1 MGPKD
6 MRTLHGESFKL
17 ANGKMYPAVGLGTWK
32 SPQGKTGEAVKA
44 AIRAGYRLID
54 TANDY
59 NNEHEIGAAIK
70 ELLDA
75 GEVKR
80 EDLTIQ
86 CKLWNA
92 NHRPEHVVTDLKKT
106 LQDLQLDYV
115 DCFVIHWP
123 QAVPAHP
130 EGKKAAVRIS
140 GACPGPYD
148 EERPEGTMYMFPVNK
163 DGYYTSDDKSHYV
176 ETYHAME
183 DLVDQGLVR
192 SLGISNFNKQ
202 QTREIVQNVK
212 KHPVCVVQNEIH
224 PYFQQ
229 KDYVDFCHFNN
240 IVVQAFSPLGSGD
253 RPACFTKDSDP
264 TPVLENETILAIAK
278 KHNKTTA
285 QVVVRWHIQ
294 RGVSSVPKSI
304 TPSRV
309 ASNFEVFDFS
319 LDAADMQ
326 NIADMNVGWQFL
338 LWDATAMHP
347 DYPFKESLPY
357 GHTIPKAPGTTT
369 ASA

>member
-1 MGPKD
+1 
-6 MRTLHGESFKL
+6 
-17 ANGKMYPAVGLGTWK
+17 
-32 SPQGKTGEAVKA
+32 
-44 AIRAGYRLID
+44 
-54 TANDY
+54 
-59 NNEHEIGAAIK
+59 
-70 ELLDA
+70 
-75 GEVKR
+75 
-80 EDLTIQ
+80 
-86 CKLWNA
+86 
-92 NHRPEHVVTDLKKT
+92 
-106 LQDLQLDYV
+106 
-115 DCFVIHWP
+115 
-123 QAVPAHP
+123 
-130 EGKKAAVRIS
+130 
-140 GACPGPYD
+140 
-148 EERPEGTMYMFPVNK
+148 MYMFPVNK